1 MNKKT
6 GLNPDE
12 PSGHNP
18 NNPWILGGH
27 CKIHTVENKT
37 IHVTKEMEE
46 TVVEKD
52 PVGDILD
59 EGRSFTVRMLF
70 SVRGPTPWQ
79 FSVAF
84 LWRTP
89 CEVFPNSVQGS
100 RFKVQTVRR
109 GGGKGC
115 TLFHWRLHWQCPAH
129 YYRRLTVKGKV
140 WVSFIYFEFV
150 NNIVLT
156 FDLLEGVRETSY
168 SYSNFSVKIIFFSFE
183 PLDPPNMTKTTV
195 GQTIVRRRYTPVLWR
210 SRIWT
215 W

>member
-1 MNKKT
+1 MK
-6 GLNPDE
+6 E
-12 PSGHNP
+12 GHSLYGCCFP
-18 NNPWILGGH
+18 LEVRHLSWGVYEGGEM
-27 CKIHTVENKT
+27 TTNRGEV
-37 IHVTKEMEE
+37 VT
-46 TVVEKD
+46 D
-52 PVGDILD
+52 
-59 EGRSFTVRMLF
+59 
-70 SVRGPTPWQ
+70 PWQ
-79 FSVAF
+79 FSFVF

-115 TLFHWRLHWQCPAH
+115 TLFHWRLHWQCPGH
-129 YYRRLTVKGKV
+129 YYRRLTVKGKK
-140 WVSFIYFEFV
+140 WVLFIYFEFV

-195 GQTIVRRRYTPVLWR
+195 GQTIVRRRYTPALWR